1 MATQVAS
8 IFAKVGADLSG
19 FKAGMNQ
26 FNTSLHSAGGVF
38 RNFTAGIVQGIGQA
52 FGMAAIR
59 TIRTFGETITGTL
72 GAAADME
79 QAIADIA
86 AVMGLTAEE
95 TTKVDKLVSDL
106 GIDPKLKV
114 TATEAAAAVEM
125 LGRNGLSLSEIL
137 DGAARATVLLSN
149 STGGDF
155 ATSADVATDVMAQFG
170 IEAENMTW
178 AVDQIVGVTRQSKF
192 DLDKYRLAI
201 AQAGGV
207 AGAVGV
213 EFDDFNAAISS
224 IAPSF
229 ASGSDAG
236 TSFKVFLQRLVPDT
250 TPAANAMRQIGL
262 LSGMTAK
269 EFTEAEK
276 KLEDYSQQL
285 AKLDPASKN
294 YEERAAALKEK
305 MDILQKSMTEGQN
318 AFFDTNGSLKSMTEI
333 AEILGVAFAD
343 LTEEQ
348 KILTATNI
356 FGTDAMRAA
365 FAMAESGAVVYTDAA
380 TAAKELGVSIDE
392 VNKFMDGGITSIEA
406 YKLAIGDTSAEESAA
421 IRMDTLKG
429 VWEIFTGIVESL
441 SIQFGKAFLPAARDV
456 TEALTEL
463 ATRLGPKV
471 IEWGQELGERFKMIT
486 DAGIALLNIGLDQ
499 GFRAIFDTLPDGTR
513 HLDKLFEAFGM
524 TKDEARAASERFL
537 DAAKALGEVATAII
551 TVTAEITK
559 IVASIATWIDKTIGI
574 DNAIRAVA
582 ALMAGSFVTSIISA
596 IATIAGI
603 VGSIATFVS
612 SLGGLLAIAKVV
624 GTGVALSISAIGGP
638 ITLVVAAIAG
648 LALAWSQNWGDIQGK
663 TKAAWEAI
671 KNFTADGVQA
681 IKNFFGGGWLEIG
694 QNMVRGIV
702 DGIRAGWTWLTDTA
716 RDLANAAKSTAES
729 ALGIGSPSKVFRGI
743 GQNVGQSFAMGIDDT
758 MAMPQLNITKM
769 VNHTVDAAPAALPVG
784 LSGEG
789 GSRRIDVYLH
799 GESNLPGDK
808 VKLRE
813 LARALQQEFVFAGG
827 RVAVA

>member
-19 FKAGMNQ
+19 FKAGMQQ
-26 FNTSLHSAGGVF
+26 FNTSLNSAGGAF
-38 RNFTAGIVQGIGQA
+38 RNFTTGIVQGIGQA

-213 EFDDFNAAISS
+213 EFDDFNAAIAA

-250 TPAANAMRQIGL
+250 KPAIEAMTELGLITEDGKNRFFDASGAIKSMSEIAGL
-262 LSGMTAK
+262 LQTAFSG
-269 EFTEAEK
+269 
-276 KLEDYSQQL
+276 
-285 AKLDPASKN
+285 
-294 YEERAAALKEK
+294 
-305 MDILQKSMTEGQN
+305 
-318 AFFDTNGSLKSMTEI
+318 
-333 AEILGVAFAD
+333 

-348 KILTATNI
+348 KINYATTI

-365 FAMAESGAVVYTDAA
+365 FAMADAG
-380 TAAKELGVSIDE
+380 TSTIDE
-392 VNKFMDGGITSIEA
+392 MKRV
-406 YKLAIGDTSAEESAA
+406 IGDTSAEESAA
-421 IRMDTLKG
+421 IRMDTLRG

-441 SIQFGKAFLPAARDV
+441 SIQFGKSFLPAARSV
-456 TEALTEL
+456 TETLTEL

-471 IEWGQELGERFKMIT
+471 IEWGQMLGERLEKIT
-486 DAGIALLNIGLDQ
+486 NAGIALLDIGLDQ

-513 HLDKLFEAFGM
+513 HLDKLFEAFGL
-524 TKDEARAASERFL
+524 TKEEARAASEKFM
-537 DAAKALGEVATAII
+537 DAAKALSEVGTAII

-559 IVASIATWIDKTIGI
+559 IVVSIATWIDKTIGI

-582 ALMAGSFVTSIISA
+582 VLMAGSFVTSIVSA

-638 ITLVVAAIAG
+638 ITLIVAAIAG

-663 TKAAWEAI
+663 TKTAWEAI
-671 KNFTADGVQA
+671 KSFTADGVQA

-702 DGIRAGWTWLTDTA
+702 DGIRAGWAWLTDTA
-716 RDLANAAKSTAES
+716 RGLANAAKSTAES

-758 MAMPQLNITKM
+758 MSMPQLNITKM
-769 VNHTVDAAPAALPVG
+769 VNHTVDATPASLPVG
-784 LSGEG
+784 LPSDG
-789 GSRRIDVYLH
+789 GRRRVDVYLH